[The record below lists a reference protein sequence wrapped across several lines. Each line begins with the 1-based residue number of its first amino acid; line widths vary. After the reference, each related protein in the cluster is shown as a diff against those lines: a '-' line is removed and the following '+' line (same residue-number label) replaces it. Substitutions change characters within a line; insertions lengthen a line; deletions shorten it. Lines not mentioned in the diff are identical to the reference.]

1 MSQDG
6 DGLQADVID
15 RPGPP
20 PELRDPPSRSR
31 ALGAFLATFALAAFA
46 GVVWY
51 AYDRGLQAGSEATA
65 PLIQADPSP
74 IKVRPE
80 QPGGL
85 EVPNQ
90 DKLVYGALRPGQD
103 RGETVERLLPPP
115 EAPVEPPQP
124 EPSTDT
130 AADAASGSG
139 TSPDNGAPA
148 ENAGTATDTG
158 SAVSSTVPIPART
171 PQAVTAPTQDAT
183 ANAGPPTAST
193 EAVPPPAAAPTQGS
207 GTDAAPEPRPQPD
220 ATGVPPARVA
230 DAQDRN
236 SRGTGT
242 QNAAAGTAETQDTAA
257 ATAGSQVAAA
267 PSPAPE
273 PKPAAEPA
281 AEPAAAPPPAV
292 AAPPAP
298 VGAFRVQLG
307 AFRDEAAAR
316 REWDRLTRRY
326 PDVLSGLTL
335 RVQQVDLGA
344 GKGVFHRIQ
353 GGMLTEA
360 AADRVCATLKS
371 RNQACLLVRP

>member
-6 DGLQADVID
+6 DGLQADAID

-103 RGETVERLLPPP
+103 TGDTVERLLPPP
-115 EAPVEPPQP
+115 EAPAEPPQP

-130 AADAASGSG
+130 AADAASGPG

-148 ENAGTATDTG
+148 EDAGTATDTG

-171 PQAVTAPTQDAT
+171 PQPVTAPTQDAT
-183 ANAGPPTAST
+183 ANARPPAAST
-193 EAVPPPAAAPTQGS
+193 EAVPPPAAPPTQSSRTGS
-207 GTDAAPEPRPQPD
+207 VPQPD
-220 ATGVPPARVA
+220 ATGVPPARA
-230 DAQDRN
+230 AEAQDRN
-236 SRGTGT
+236 SQDTGT
-242 QNAAAGTAETQDTAA
+242 QNADAGNTDTQDTGAA
-257 ATAGSQVAAA
+257 AAGSQVAAA
-267 PSPAPE
+267 PPPAPE
-273 PKPAAEPA
+273 PKPTPA
-281 AEPAAAPPPAV
+281 PVPAPQPAV